1 MKHRASV
8 VCILACVLCCM
19 LGLMG
24 CSSQTEEYSLD
35 LGSAT
40 VSSPTIGE
48 DGVLC
53 VGIMG
58 EDSAPFTM
66 TSNGEVTGLDVD
78 IAAAL
83 ADQMGLSLEIVDVE
97 SESDGETALTN
108 GEIDILMSVP
118 SDSSSSIWLSD
129 PYIETAIALFGDAD
143 AEIPTRD
150 SSPVIAAQGSSTS
163 AWAVTT
169 AFGDDSLLS
178 SSDLMSAFSSAE
190 EGEASYVAA
199 DAVIGTYAAFY
210 QSVDMVPIALLE
222 DIGGYCIG
230 VASDNTD
237 LQEAVTSA
245 LTEVI
250 DGGIADVIS
259 NKWLGTTLDL
269 SSLSVIDSSSSSS
282 DATTDTTS
290 DDDTTDDES
299 SAGSNAVVLDETEAA
314 A

>member
-1 MKHRASV
+1 MKHRASL
-8 VCILACVLCCM
+8 VCVLACALCCA

-24 CSSQTEEYSLD
+24 CSSQTEEYSFD

-53 VGIMG
+53 VGVIG
-58 EDSAPFTM
+58 DSAPFTM
-66 TSNGEVTGLDVD
+66 TSDGEITGLDVD

-108 GEIDILMSVP
+108 GEIDILMSVA
-118 SDSSSSIWLSD
+118 SDSSSSVWLSD
-129 PYIETAIALFGDAD
+129 PYIETAIALFASSD

-169 AFGDDSLLS
+169 VFGDDALLS

-190 EGEASYVAA
+190 EGEATYVAA

-210 QSVDMVPIALLE
+210 QSVDMAPIALLE
-222 DIGGYCIG
+222 EVGGYCIG

-237 LQEAVTSA
+237 LQEAVASA
-245 LTEVI
+245 LAELL

-259 NKWLGTTLDL
+259 QKWLGTTLDL
-269 SSLSVIDSSSSSS
+269 SSLSVADGSSSS
-282 DATTDTTS
+282 DSTTDTAS
-290 DDDTTDDES
+290 DDDTTDTDSTAGANAVIPDES
-299 SAGSNAVVLDETEAA
+299 AA
-314 A
+314 